1 MVANSHIKLLLISF
15 ALAVNINCKTKTE
28 TNSNGFT
35 KIFNGKNL
43 ENWEGDTTYWRVEKG
58 ILVGEITPET
68 LLKRNTFI
76 IWKGGTPSDFELKL
90 DFKISDKGNSGI
102 NYRSSL
108 IDTLPFALK
117 GYQGDI
123 DGRNRYTGM
132 SYEERGRTT
141 LARRGEKAVVNTQP
155 NPENTNSLK
164 DNIISNAWQSSE
176 VVSSLGNPDS
186 LLNYINNGDWNTF
199 HIIAKNNRLQHFV
212 NGKLMSDVTDNDTL
226 NRKQS
231 GFIGV
236 QVHTGPP
243 MKIEFKN
250 IWLKNLNSE

>member
-1 MVANSHIKLLLISF
+1 M
-15 ALAVNINCKTKTE
+15 NCKKVAE
-28 TNSNGFT
+28 SKPDGFIN
-35 KIFNGKNL
+35 IFNGKNL
-43 ENWEGDTTYWRVEKG
+43 ENWEGDPTYWRVQNG
-58 ILVGEITPET
+58 ILVGEIIPET

-76 IWKGGTPSDFELKL
+76 IWKGGAPSNFELKL

-123 DGRNRYTGM
+123 DGSNRYTGM
-132 SYEERGRTT
+132 NYEERGRTT
-141 LARRGEKAVVNTQP
+141 LAPRGQKVIVNSQP
-155 NPENTNSLK
+155 NPESENSLK
-164 DNIISNAWQSSE
+164 NNIVSNAWQSSE
-176 VVSSLGNPDS
+176 ILASLGNQDS
-186 LLNYINNGDWNTF
+186 LLNYIKDNDWNTF

-212 NGKLMSDVTDNDTL
+212 NGKLMSDVTDNDSL

-243 MKIEFKN
+243 MKVEFKN
-250 IWLKNLNSE
+250 IQLKTLNSE